1 MPSHLDIVYSV
12 TPTRSMRLNLHLP
25 DDSQASARPLPV
37 VLWFVG
43 GGWRQ
48 CNYIW
53 APIELL
59 KEGFAVIS
67 VEYRITPEFVAPDN
81 VHDCKAAVR
90 WVRAN
95 AAKYNLSPD
104 RIGLMGSSAGAHL
117 ALLLATTPD
126 HPLLEGEGGNAGFSS
141 NVQAVVGYCG
151 PTDLTRVG
159 IADFPHYNDLIPPVY
174 AYLNGP
180 TYERMELARLLSP
193 IAHVSSRCPPVLT
206 FHGDQDFLVPLEE
219 SLNLHAALDAV
230 GAADHMHVTLP
241 GEKHGIN
248 REPTFDTV
256 AEFFRRTLTV

>member
-1 MPSHLDIVYSV
+1 MPTHLDIPYSV

-25 DDSQASARPLPV
+25 DEPSRDGRPLPV
-37 VLWFVG
+37 VVWFVG
-43 GGWRQ
+43 GGWRN
-48 CNYIW
+48 CEYRW

-59 KEGFAVIS
+59 PEGFAVIS

-95 AAKYNLSPD
+95 ASKYNLSPD
-104 RIGLMGSSAGAHL
+104 RVGLMGSSAGAHL
-117 ALLLATTPD
+117 ALLLAMTPD
-126 HPLLEGEGGNAGFSS
+126 HALLEGDGGNPEFSS

-159 IADFPHYNDLIPPVY
+159 SPDFPHYNDLIPPVY
-174 AYLNGP
+174 AYLAGP
-180 TYERMELARLLSP
+180 THERMEMARLLSP

-219 SLNLHAALDAV
+219 SLNLHKALSAA
-230 GAADHMHVTLP
+230 GAPEHEHVTLP
-241 GEKHGIN
+241 GERHGIN
-248 REPTFDTV
+248 RVPTHAKV